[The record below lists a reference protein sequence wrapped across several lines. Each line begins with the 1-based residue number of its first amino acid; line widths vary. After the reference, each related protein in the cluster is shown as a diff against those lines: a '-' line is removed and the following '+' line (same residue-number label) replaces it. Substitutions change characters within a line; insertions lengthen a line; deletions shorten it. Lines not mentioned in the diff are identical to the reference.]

1 MNEFAQTIEIAETT
15 TTTTTTSA
23 PTFGWSQADEH
34 FFHVVDGAFTPT
46 FLAGAGTLLAS
57 YDQD

>member
-1 MNEFAQTIEIAETT
+1 MNEFAQTLEIAETPT
-15 TTTTTTSA
+15 TTTA
-23 PTFGWSQADEH
+23 PAFGWSPADEQ

>member
-1 MNEFAQTIEIAETT
+1 MNEFAQTLEITPTT
-15 TTTTTTSA
+15 TTTA
-23 PTFGWSQADEH
+23 PAFGWSQADED
-34 FFHVVDGAFTPT
+34 FFHVVDGAFGPS